1 MSEKSDRL
9 NGLHGSYKTHRLKVD
24 GQASN
29 PVWLVL
35 LIGILFLI
43 LGLMRGE
50 PYQVWLRAV
59 QICLGCI
66 GIG

>member
-1 MSEKSDRL
+1 MSSKSDRVTRL
-9 NGLHGSYKTHRLKVD
+9 HDRQRPAPLGLV
-24 GQASN
+24 GQPAL
-29 PVWLVL
+29 WAIL
-35 LIGILFLI
+35 LGALFLL
-43 LGLMRGE
+43 LGLVRGE

>member
-1 MSEKSDRL
+1 MSNKSRRV
-9 NGLHGSYKTHRLKVD
+9 HRLHD
-24 GQASN
+24 SQRTAQFWLEGQPAL
-29 PVWLVL
+29 WVL
-35 LIGILFLI
+35 LLGALFLM
-43 LGLMRGE
+43 LGFARGE